1 MRVWLDPKRLQ
12 TFGLTTQD
20 VLNAIR
26 GQNIEV
32 VAGQIGG
39 PPVPEEQPF
48 QFTINALGRLSD
60 AREFGAITIKSDR
73 GTAPSSCA
81 SVTSPG
87 SN

>member
-1 MRVWLDPKRLQ
+1 MRSGWNPKRLQ

-39 PPVPEEQPF
+39 PPVPEDSPSSSRS
-48 QFTINALGRLSD
+48 TPRPLSD
-60 AREFGAITIKSDR
+60 TREFGAITIKSVS

-81 SVTSPG
+81 P
-87 SN
+87 